1 MSRLDPDHSSS
12 NQSASEDQSKL
23 IGQLRE
29 QIATLS
35 VQNAQSRPDSG
46 SSQDNSKIK
55 EVKFLPKNTGKFH
68 PLFQLESALA
78 TIQKEKEEL
87 SNQITSLESKL
98 VLLTSEVGQRD
109 EGLLQ
114 SRTQIDK
121 LREDINQKDQELQR
135 RVFINTQ
142 L

>member
-1 MSRLDPDHSSS
+1 MSRLDPESS
-12 NQSASEDQSKL
+12 QSGSEDQSKL

-35 VQNAQSRPDSG
+35 VQSAQTDHLSG
-46 SSQDNSKIK
+46 QSSQDNSKIK
-55 EVKFLPKNTGKFH
+55 EVGH
-68 PLFQLESALA
+68 PNLIFTLLTLYIQLESALA

-109 EGLLQ
+109 EGLIQ
-114 SRTQIDK
+114 SRSQIDK

-135 RVFINTQ
+135 RVFINTRF
-142 L
+142 